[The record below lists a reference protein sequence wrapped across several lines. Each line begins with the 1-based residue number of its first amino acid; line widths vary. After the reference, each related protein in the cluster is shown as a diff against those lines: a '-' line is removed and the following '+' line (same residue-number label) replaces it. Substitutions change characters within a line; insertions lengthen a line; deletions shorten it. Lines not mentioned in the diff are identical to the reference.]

1 MQVISRLVGQIERQT
16 GEWVLRF
23 GRWGH
28 WLIAGLF
35 CLVIAADYWG
45 QFSLNKV
52 SGALYDTLISLRFDK
67 PTPSPEV
74 VILDIDEGSLA
85 ALSPRLGRWPWPNH
99 AFAELLST
107 LEEVGPKAVVFDII
121 FSDRDSLR
129 PESDLIFDRAIERA
143 STRYPIFF
151 PMVRLSPENDS
162 KSEIPT
168 RALPGA
174 RPIDAVKPS
183 QTQGTSAETMA
194 VLLPQ
199 LPAALDYG
207 RLGFLNVYT
216 DPDGVL
222 RRYPSTLLHGGYEFD
237 SYATAIARHFE
248 SPISNRADF
257 LINWHG
263 PAFTLPYVSVSSL
276 AKPTQAK
283 LFSAADLSALQGKIV
298 IIGSTAPALQD
309 FKATPMGNPYP
320 GLEAL
325 ATAIDNL
332 MRGQTIAPS
341 DKAFA
346 ATVAVLFVLGMA
358 MLFFRFVRPDNINIY
373 FLIAQFSGLALA
385 WFVLSLFN
393 VYLNF
398 SAAVAY
404 GTAFFAAG
412 KLFNAQILPTSRVAL
427 HHRLMGATSNLSNFQ
442 WIAFR
447 TTTLSGP
454 EIKTWH
460 ETVIAATQ
468 KQGVDILPVL
478 EGTEQMGAFAEA
490 FQQTH
495 VFITT
500 SNGVALT
507 PVLERCLDR
516 IAPKS
521 KVIAS
526 AQRPLEW
533 QTLPTDPDTQN
544 TKSVGLLAFAQAVS
558 TLRNL
563 ATQPSNGAAK
573 DYDPQS

>member
-1 MQVISRLVGQIERQT
+1 MQAISRISGRVELKT

-28 WLIAGLF
+28 WLVASLF

-52 SGALYDTLISLRFDK
+52 SGALYDTLISIRFDR
-67 PTPSPEV
+67 PTSSPDV

-85 ALSPRLGRWPWPNH
+85 ALSPRLGRWPWANH
-99 AFAELLST
+99 AFAELLEA

-121 FSDRDSLR
+121 FSDKDSLR

-151 PMVRLSPENDS
+151 PMVRLSPENDA

-168 RALPGA
+168 SALPGA
-174 RPIDAVKPS
+174 RHSTGGNPS
-183 QTQGTSAETMA
+183 QTQGASAETMA
-194 VLLPQ
+194 ILLPQ

-207 RLGFLNVYT
+207 TLGFLNVHT
-216 DPDGVL
+216 DLDGVL
-222 RRYPSTLLHGGYEFD
+222 RRYPINLRHGDYEFD

-248 SPISNRADF
+248 SPVPDRADF

-263 PAFTLPYVSVSSL
+263 PAFTLPYRSVSTL
-276 AKPTQAK
+276 AKPSETK
-283 LFSAADLSALQGKIV
+283 LFRAEDLTELKGKIV

-332 MRGQTIAPS
+332 LRGETISPS
-341 DKAFA
+341 DKGFA

-358 MLFFRFVRPDNINIY
+358 MLFFRFVRPDNINIF

-385 WFVLSLFN
+385 WLVLSIFN
-393 VYLNF
+393 IYLNF

-427 HHRLMGATSNLSNFQ
+427 RHRLMAQPGDFQ
-442 WIAFR
+442 WIALR

-460 ETVIAATQ
+460 ETIISTTQ
-468 KQGVDILPVL
+468 KQGIDLLPVF
-478 EGTEQMGAFAEA
+478 ESAEQLGAFAEE

-495 VFITT
+495 VFVTKA
-500 SNGVALT
+500 NGVVF
-507 PVLERCLDR
+507 PPMLERCLDR

-521 KVIAS
+521 KVIVS
-526 AQRPLEW
+526 AQRFLEW
-533 QTLPTDPDTQN
+533 HTSRTDPDFHIARAI
-544 TKSVGLLAFAQAVS
+544 GLIAFAQAI
-558 TLRNL
+558 TALQNL
-563 ATQPSNGAAK
+563 ATQPLNGAAK
-573 DYDPQS
+573 DHDPQP

>member
-1 MQVISRLVGQIERQT
+1 VQALSRVISRVELKT

-28 WLIAGLF
+28 WLIASLF
-35 CLVIAADYWG
+35 CLVIVADYWG

-52 SGALYDTLISLRFDK
+52 SGALYDTLVSIRLDK
-67 PTPSPEV
+67 PAPSPDV

-99 AFAELLST
+99 AFAELLEA
-107 LEEVGPKAVVFDII
+107 LEDVGPKAVVFDII

-129 PESDLIFDRAIERA
+129 PESDLLFDRAIERA

-151 PMVRLSPENDS
+151 PMVRLSPENDA

-174 RPIDAVKPS
+174 RHSTEDDPA
-183 QTQGTSAETMA
+183 QTHGTSAETMA
-194 VLLPQ
+194 ILLPQ

-207 RLGFLNVYT
+207 TLGFLNVHT

-222 RRYPSTLLHGGYEFD
+222 RRYPVNLRHGDYEFD

-248 SPISNRADF
+248 SPVPDRVDF

-263 PAFTLPYVSVSSL
+263 PAFTLPYISVSIL
-276 AKPTQAK
+276 AKPSETK
-283 LFSAADLSALQGKIV
+283 LFKATNLTELKGKIV

-332 MRGQTIAPS
+332 LRGETISPS
-341 DKAFA
+341 DKGFA

-358 MLFFRFVRPDNINIY
+358 TLFFRFVRPDNINIF

-385 WFVLSLFN
+385 WLVLSFFN
-393 VYLNF
+393 IYLNF

-404 GTAFFAAG
+404 GTAFFFAG

-427 HHRLMGATSNLSNFQ
+427 RQRLTGQPGDFQ
-442 WIAFR
+442 WLALR

-460 ETVIAATQ
+460 ETVISTMQ
-468 KQGVDILPVL
+468 KQGVDLLPVI
-478 EGTEQMGAFAEA
+478 EGAEQLGAFAED

-495 VFITT
+495 VFVTK
-500 SNGVALT
+500 SNGIGLPSAL
-507 PVLERCLDR
+507 EHCLDR
-516 IAPKS
+516 IAPKA

-526 AQRPLEW
+526 AQGFLKWPKS
-533 QTLPTDPDTQN
+533 QTDPN
-544 TKSVGLLAFAQAVS
+544 FPIAKAVGPIALAQAI
-558 TLRNL
+558 TALENL
-563 ATQPSNGAAK
+563 TTQPLNGTFK
-573 DYDPQS
+573 RP

>member
-1 MQVISRLVGQIERQT
+1 
-16 GEWVLRF
+16 
-23 GRWGH
+23 
-28 WLIAGLF
+28 
-35 CLVIAADYWG
+35 
-45 QFSLNKV
+45 
-52 SGALYDTLISLRFDK
+52 
-67 PTPSPEV
+67 
-74 VILDIDEGSLA
+74 
-85 ALSPRLGRWPWPNH
+85 
-99 AFAELLST
+99 
-107 LEEVGPKAVVFDII
+107 
-121 FSDRDSLR
+121 
-129 PESDLIFDRAIERA
+129 
-143 STRYPIFF
+143 
-151 PMVRLSPENDS
+151 MVRLSPENDA

-183 QTQGTSAETMA
+183 QMQGASAETMA

-216 DPDGVL
+216 DSDGVL
-222 RRYPSTLLHGGYEFD
+222 RRYPSTLRHGGYEFD
-237 SYATAIARHFE
+237 SYAIAIARYFE
-248 SPISNRADF
+248 SPMTNRADF

-276 AKPTQAK
+276 ARPAQAR
-283 LFSAADLSALQGKIV
+283 LFSATDLAALKGKVV

-332 MRGQTIAPS
+332 LRGQTIAPS
-341 DKAFA
+341 DEAFA

-427 HHRLMGATSNLSNFQ
+427 HHRLMGETGNSGDFQ

-447 TTTLSGP
+447 TSTLSGP

-460 ETVIAATQ
+460 ETLIAATQ
-468 KQGVDILPVL
+468 KKGVDVLPVL
-478 EGTEQMGAFAEA
+478 EGAEQMGAFAEA

-495 VFITT
+495 VFITK
-500 SNGVALT
+500 SNGISLI

-526 AQRPLEW
+526 AQGFLEW
-533 QTLPTDPDTQN
+533 STSQTDPESPN
-544 TKSVGLLAFAQAVS
+544 ARAVGPIALAQAV
-558 TLRNL
+558 TALQNL
-563 ATQPSNGAAK
+563 ATQPSNGAAN
-573 DYDPQS
+573 DHDPQP

>member
-1 MQVISRLVGQIERQT
+1 MQAISRIVGRIELKT
-16 GEWVLRF
+16 GDLVLRF

-28 WLIAGLF
+28 WLVASLF

-45 QFSLNKV
+45 QFSLNRV
-52 SGALYDTLISLRFDK
+52 SGALYDTLISIRFDK
-67 PTPSPEV
+67 PTPSPDV

-99 AFAELLST
+99 AFAELLGA
-107 LEEVGPKAVVFDII
+107 LEDVGPKAVVFDII

-129 PESDLIFDRAIERA
+129 PESDLLFDRAIERA

-151 PMVRLSPENDS
+151 PMVRLSPENDA

-174 RPIDAVKPS
+174 RHFTEGNPA
-183 QTQGTSAETMA
+183 QTHSASSETIA
-194 VLLPQ
+194 ILLPQ
-199 LPAALDYG
+199 LPAALDHAM
-207 RLGFLNVYT
+207 LGFLNVHT

-222 RRYPSTLLHGGYEFD
+222 RRYPVNLRHGHYEFD
-237 SYATAIARHFE
+237 SYATAIARHFD
-248 SPISNRADF
+248 SPLPDRVDF

-263 PAFTLPYVSVSSL
+263 PAFTLPYRSVSTL
-276 AKPTQAK
+276 ARPSETR
-283 LFSAADLSALQGKIV
+283 LFTASDLTELKGKIV

-332 MRGQTIAPS
+332 LRGETISPS
-341 DKAFA
+341 DKGFA

-358 MLFFRFVRPDNINIY
+358 VLFFRFVRPDNINIF
-373 FLIAQFSGLALA
+373 FLMAQFSGLTLA
-385 WFVLSLFN
+385 WLVLSLFN

-427 HHRLMGATSNLSNFQ
+427 RHRMMGQPGEFR
-442 WIAFR
+442 WIALR

-460 ETVIAATQ
+460 ETIISTMQ
-468 KQGVDILPVL
+468 KQGIDLLPAL
-478 EGTEQMGAFAEA
+478 ESAEQLGAFAEG

-495 VFITT
+495 VFVTKF
-500 SNGVALT
+500 NGIGL
-507 PVLERCLDR
+507 PSVLERCLDR

-526 AQRPLEW
+526 AQGFLEW
-533 QTLPTDPDTQN
+533 STSQTDPESPN
-544 TKSVGLLAFAQAVS
+544 ARAVGPIALAQAV
-558 TLRNL
+558 TALQNL
-563 ATQPSNGAAK
+563 ATQPSNGAAN
-573 DYDPQS
+573 DHDPQP